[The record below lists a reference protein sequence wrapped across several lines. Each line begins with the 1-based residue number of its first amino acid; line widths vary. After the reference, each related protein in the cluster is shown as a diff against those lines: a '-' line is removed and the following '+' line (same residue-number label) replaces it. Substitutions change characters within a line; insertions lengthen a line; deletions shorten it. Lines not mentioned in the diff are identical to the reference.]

1 MTKLP
6 RLRTLEVLH
15 VPEEQGVSYVLRDP
29 EGYTDD
35 ELILSEPA
43 LFVAAHCDGDH
54 DRGQLREAFE
64 ERYGKP
70 PKPEEVQ
77 MLLDRLERA
86 GMLETQAF
94 EERRRSSH
102 EAFLRAPSR
111 PAAHAGTSYPADPE
125 EARRAVR
132 GFEERAAKLEEPGE
146 RPSGTLRGVVA
157 PHIDLRVGGPC
168 TALAYRLLSEAPAVD
183 TVVVLGTSHACSRPA
198 WIVLDKPFE
207 TPLGPVPVDEE
218 ACRRLGGAD
227 PAAPDDLYF
236 HRREHSVEFQV
247 LFLAAL
253 RERGRDI
260 RMVPILCGSLRDP
273 ASPTADGTGFLA
285 ALRELLGERGE
296 RAVVVAG
303 ADLAHVG
310 PRFGDP
316 GVLNPEGLN
325 YLEKEDRETLARV
338 TAGDPA
344 GFYASVMADGD
355 PRRICGLSPV
365 YGLLSVLDGV
375 SGKVLRYEQAND
387 DTGTVTYASVG
398 LWG

>member
-15 VPEEQGVSYVLRDP
+15 MPEEEGANYVLRDP

-64 ERYGKP
+64 KRYGKP

-86 GMLETQAF
+86 GMLETLAF
-94 EERRRSSH
+94 EARRQSSH
-102 EAFLRAPSR
+102 DAFLAAPTRS
-111 PAAHAGTSYPADPE
+111 AAHAGTSYPADPE
-125 EARRAVR
+125 EARQAVR
-132 GFEERAAKLEEPGE
+132 RFEELAASMEEPGE
-146 RPSGTLRGVVA
+146 RPAGALRGVVA

-168 TALAYRLLSEAPAVD
+168 TALAYRLLAEAPAVD
-183 TVVVLGTSHACSRPA
+183 TVVVLGTSHACPRPA
-198 WIVLDKPFE
+198 WIVFDKPFE
-207 TPLGPVPVDEE
+207 TPLGQVPVDAE
-218 ACRRLGGAD
+218 ACRRLGGTESRT
-227 PAAPDDLYF
+227 PEELYF
-236 HRREHSVEFQV
+236 HRREHSVEFQA

-253 RERGRDI
+253 RERGRDL
-260 RMVPILCGSLRDP
+260 RMVPVLCGSLRDP
-273 ASPTADGTGFLA
+273 ASEPSGGSGFLA
-285 ALRELLGERGE
+285 ALRGFLAERGD

-303 ADLAHVG
+303 ADLAHIG

-316 GVLNPEGLN
+316 GPLNPDGLS
-325 YLEKEDRETLARV
+325 YLENEDRETLARV
-338 TAGDPA
+338 AAGDPA
-344 GFYASVMADGD
+344 GFYASIMAGGD

-365 YGLLSVLDGV
+365 YGLLSALPGV
-375 SGKVLRYEQAND
+375 KGKVLRYEQATD
-387 DTGTVTYASVG
+387 DTGTVSYASVG

>member
-6 RLRTLEVLH
+6 RLRALEVLH
-15 VPEEQGVSYVLRDP
+15 MPDETGPSYVLRDP

-64 ERYGKP
+64 QRYGKP

-102 EAFLRAPSR
+102 EAFQAAASR

-125 EARRAVR
+125 EARRTVR
-132 GFEERAAKLEEPGE
+132 GFEEQAAKMEESGK
-146 RPSGTLRGVVA
+146 RPEGTLKGLVA

-168 TALAYRLLSEAPAVD
+168 TALAYRLLAEAPAVD
-183 TVVVLGTSHACSRPA
+183 TVVVLGTSHACPHPA
-198 WIVLDKPFE
+198 WIVLEKPFE
-207 TPLGPVPVDEE
+207 TPLGPVPVDAEV
-218 ACRRLGGAD
+218 CRRLAATA
-227 PAAPDDLYF
+227 PAEGNDLYY
-236 HRREHSVEFQV
+236 HRREHSVEFQT
-247 LFLAAL
+247 LFLASL

-260 RMVPILCGSLRDP
+260 RIVPVLCGSLRDP
-273 ASPTADGTGFLA
+273 ASTGADGTGFLA
-285 ALRELLGERGE
+285 ELRKVLAERGE
-296 RAVVVAG
+296 RAVVAAG

-316 GVLNPEGLN
+316 GVLNPEGLS
-325 YLEKEDRETLARV
+325 YLEKEDRATLARV
-338 TAGDPA
+338 AAGDPA
-344 GFYASVMADGD
+344 GFYTAVMADGD

-375 SGKVLRYEQAND
+375 SGKVLRYEQATD
-387 DTGTVTYASVG
+387 DTGTVSYASMG